1 MLNQCS
7 SALLRH
13 RCTDKRNPLRKFFV
27 LRIAEAFVVKNLTS
41 AQALSQVRENAVEKF
56 PPVRF
61 YKLIK
66 FESLG
71 RLYWEAIRRQNI
83 GPDLGTD

>member
-1 MLNQCS
+1 M
-7 SALLRH
+7 
-13 RCTDKRNPLRKFFV
+13 
-27 LRIAEAFVVKNLTS
+27 KNLTS